1 MDKSS
6 PVFENFENKMAAM
19 SGRPK
24 INRSTFKIGAGGLEG
39 RVANNEKKITTLKN
53 IFKAQRA
60 EIGEKITPKVN
71 VLEESLINTNLILAD
86 VARQLEKDFSNR
98 IKTEK
103 LLLSKERQDKLD
115 RKREDKEGR
124 IETKK
129 IGKIANSIGST
140 IVKPFSSILDKLLQ
154 FGQLFL
160 AGVGVN
166 AALSW
171 LSDPKNMERFKGIL
185 KAIQDKPLIA
195 LGTLGGTL
203 FIINKAISRTFGALK
218 SFVGQIFKFIR
229 NPKKFIT
236 EFGPKVLKLGNKIAN
251 ETPTKFLLGKVGRK
265 VAEKTG
271 LKAFGAIPV
280 LGDIVDLGVAI
291 YRFSQGDIAGG
302 FLSLGSAIPFVGWG
316 FAALDIAREFNA
328 PFLKGS
334 ILDKKRFDAQK
345 EKERVGSK
353 KDSRAGFTGTSVS
366 PGKEYRV
373 NDNGELEYF
382 QPLVPGNV
390 FSSTQVERKLRTESG
405 ASSYTFLELP
415 MLNRTSKKQISQ
427 PEPGDS
433 TLSENPDITGTHG
446 INHFISEFNIMT
458 ELGEKV

>member
-6 PVFENFENKMAAM
+6 PVFENFENKMSAM
-19 SGRPK
+19 SGGPK

-53 IFKAQRA
+53 IFKAQRV

-129 IGKIANSIGST
+129 IGKIATSIGST
-140 IVKPFSSILDKLLQ
+140 IVKPFSSILDKLLN
-154 FGQLFL
+154 FGKLFL

-166 AALSW
+166 AALTW
-171 LSDPKNMERFKGIL
+171 LMDPKNMERFKGIL
-185 KAIQDKPLIA
+185 KSIQDKPLIA

-203 FIINKAISRTFGALK
+203 FIINKAISRTFRALK
-218 SFVGQIFKFIR
+218 GFVGQIFKFIK

-236 EFGPKVLKLGNKIAN
+236 EFGPKLLKLGDKIAK
-251 ETPTKFLLGKVGRK
+251 ETPTKFLLGKVGTK
-265 VAEKTG
+265 IAQKTG

-280 LGDIVDLGVAI
+280 LGDIVDVGVAI

-345 EKERVGSK
+345 EKEN

-366 PGKEYRV
+366 PGKEYWV

-382 QPLVPGNV
+382 QPLVPGNI

-405 ASSYTFLELP
+405 ASNITFLPEIVTDLRSNKGP
-415 MLNRTSKKQISQ
+415 IPQ
-427 PEPGDS
+427 PKPGDS
-433 TLSENPDITGTHG
+433 TLSEETELLSTHG
-446 INHFISEFNIMT
+446 INHFIPEFNIIT
-458 ELGEKV
+458 DLGEKV

>member
-53 IFKAQRA
+53 IFKAQRV

-129 IGKIANSIGST
+129 IGKIATSIGST
-140 IVKPFSSILDKLLQ
+140 IVKPFSSILDKLLN
-154 FGQLFL
+154 FGKLFL

-166 AALSW
+166 AALTW
-171 LSDPKNMERFKGIL
+171 LMDPKNMERFKGIL
-185 KAIQDKPLIA
+185 KSIQDKPLIA

-203 FIINKAISRTFGALK
+203 FIINKAISRTFRALK
-218 SFVGQIFKFIR
+218 GFVGQIFKFIK

-236 EFGPKVLKLGNKIAN
+236 EFGPKLLKLGDKIAK
-251 ETPTKFLLGKVGRK
+251 ETPTKFLLGKVGTK
-265 VAEKTG
+265 IAQKTG

-280 LGDIVDLGVAI
+280 LGDIVDVGVAI

-345 EKERVGSK
+345 EKEN

-382 QPLVPGNV
+382 QPLVPGNI

-405 ASSYTFLELP
+405 ASNITFLPEIVTDLRSNKGP
-415 MLNRTSKKQISQ
+415 IPQ
-427 PEPGDS
+427 PKPGDS
-433 TLSENPDITGTHG
+433 TLSEETELLSTHG
-446 INHFISEFNIMT
+446 INHFIPEFNIIT
-458 ELGEKV
+458 DLGEKV

>member
-53 IFKAQRA
+53 IFKAQRV

-71 VLEESLINTNLILAD
+71 VLEDSLINTNLILAD

-129 IGKIANSIGST
+129 IGKIATSIGST
-140 IVKPFSSILDKLLQ
+140 IVKPFQSIFDKLLQ
-154 FGQLFL
+154 FGKLFL

-166 AALSW
+166 AALTW
-171 LSDPKNMERFKGIL
+171 LMDPKNMERFKGIL

-251 ETPTKFLLGKVGRK
+251 ETPTKFLLSKVGRK
-265 VAEKTG
+265 VAQKTG
-271 LKAFGAIPV
+271 LKAFGTIPV

-328 PFLKGS
+328 PFLKDS
-334 ILDKKRFDAQK
+334 ILEKKRFDAQK
-345 EKERVGSK
+345 EKEKENKTR
-353 KDSRAGFTGTSVS
+353 RAIGGPFSAQETVVFNEDTPIPIEFTALTG
-366 PGKEYRV
+366 GKVMTAAQMDRIK
-373 NDNGELEYF
+373 GM
-382 QPLVPGNV
+382 
-390 FSSTQVERKLRTESG
+390 RTESG
-405 ASSYTFLELP
+405 ASNITFLELP
-415 MLNRTSKKQISQ
+415 TLDQRTKKQIKQ
-427 PEPGDS
+427 VEPGGDS
-433 TLSENPDITGTHG
+433 TAADVTSYSSTDNDNPYLT
-446 INHFISEFNIMT
+446 EFNILA

>member
-53 IFKAQRA
+53 IFKAQRV

-129 IGKIANSIGST
+129 IGKIATSIGGT

-154 FGQLFL
+154 FGKLFL

-166 AALSW
+166 AALTW
-171 LSDPKNMERFKGIL
+171 LMDPKNMERFKGIL
-185 KAIQDKPLIA
+185 KSIQDKPLIA

-203 FIINKAISRTFGALK
+203 FIINKAISRTFRALK
-218 SFVGQIFKFIR
+218 GFVGQIFKFIK

-236 EFGPKVLKLGNKIAN
+236 EFGPKLLKLGDKIAK
-251 ETPTKFLLGKVGRK
+251 ETPTKFLLGKVGTK
-265 VAEKTG
+265 IAKKTG

-280 LGDIVDLGVAI
+280 LGDIVDVGVAI

-328 PFLKGS
+328 PFLKDS
-334 ILDKKRFDAQK
+334 ILDKKRFDNQK
-345 EKERVGSK
+345 KDGNKKERRTGAGSFSAQETVIFNEDTPIPIEFTALTGGK
-353 KDSRAGFTGTSVS
+353 VMTAAQMSRISG
-366 PGKEYRV
+366 
-373 NDNGELEYF
+373 
-382 QPLVPGNV
+382 
-390 FSSTQVERKLRTESG
+390 LRTNDG
-405 ASSYTFLELP
+405 ASNITFL
-415 MLNRTSKKQISQ
+415 
-427 PEPGDS
+427 PEIVTDLRSNKGPVPQTKPGDS
-433 TLSENPDITGTHG
+433 RLSTTTKLEATHG
-446 INHFISEFNIMT
+446 INHFIPEFNVIT

>member
-53 IFKAQRA
+53 IFKAQRV

-103 LLLSKERQDKLD
+103 LLLSKESQDKLD

-129 IGKIANSIGST
+129 IGKIATSIGGT

-154 FGQLFL
+154 FGKLFL

-166 AALSW
+166 AALTW
-171 LSDPKNMERFKGIL
+171 LMDPKNMERFKNIL

-203 FIINKAISRTFGALK
+203 FIINKAISRTFRALK
-218 SFVGQIFKFIR
+218 GFVGQIFKFIK

-236 EFGPKVLKLGNKIAN
+236 EFGPKLLKLGDKIAK
-251 ETPTKFLLGKVGRK
+251 ETPTKFLLGKVGTK
-265 VAEKTG
+265 IAKKTG

-280 LGDIVDLGVAI
+280 LGDIVDVGVAI

-328 PFLKGS
+328 PFLKDS
-334 ILDKKRFDAQK
+334 ILEKKRFDNK
-345 EKERVGSK
+345 KNDK

-366 PGKEYRV
+366 PRKEYRV

-382 QPLVPGNV
+382 QPLVPGNI

-405 ASSYTFLELP
+405 ASNITFL
-415 MLNRTSKKQISQ
+415 
-427 PEPGDS
+427 PEIVTDLRSNKGPVPQTKPGDS
-433 TLSENPDITGTHG
+433 RISTTPKLEATHG
-446 INHFISEFNIMT
+446 INHFIPEFNVIT

>member
-19 SGRPK
+19 SGGPK

-39 RVANNEKKITTLKN
+39 RVAENEKKITTLKN
-53 IFKAQRA
+53 IFKAQRV

-115 RKREDKEGR
+115 RKRGDKEGR

-129 IGKIANSIGST
+129 IGKIATSIGNS
-140 IVKPFSSILDKLLQ
+140 IVKPFKNIFDKLLQ
-154 FGQLFL
+154 FGTLFL

-166 AALSW
+166 ASLTW
-171 LSDPKNMERFKGIL
+171 LMDPKNMERFKGIL
-185 KAIQDKPLIA
+185 KSIQDRPLIA
-195 LGTLGGTL
+195 LGTLGATL

-218 SFVGQIFKFIR
+218 TFIVQTFKFLS

-236 EFGPKVLKLGNKIAN
+236 EFGPKLLKLGDKIAK

-316 FAALDIAREFNA
+316 FAVLDIAREFNA
-328 PFLKGS
+328 PFLKDS
-334 ILDKKRFDAQK
+334 ILEKKRFDAQQEK
-345 EKERVGSK
+345 EKENKTR
-353 KDSRAGFTGTSVS
+353 RAIGGPFSARETVVFNEDTPLPIEFTALTG
-366 PGKEYRV
+366 GKVMTAAQMDRIK
-373 NDNGELEYF
+373 GM
-382 QPLVPGNV
+382 
-390 FSSTQVERKLRTESG
+390 RTESG
-405 ASSYTFLELP
+405 ASNISFLELP
-415 MLNRTSKKQISQ
+415 MLDQRTKKQIKQ
-427 PEPGDS
+427 VEPGGS
-433 TLSENPDITGTHG
+433 TIAVTPNIGKCTDDLNQCIP
-446 INHFISEFNIMT
+446 EFTIMN

>member
-53 IFKAQRA
+53 IFKAQRV

-129 IGKIANSIGST
+129 IGKIATSIGST
-140 IVKPFSSILDKLLQ
+140 IVKPFSSILDKLLN
-154 FGQLFL
+154 FGKLFL

-166 AALSW
+166 AALTW
-171 LSDPKNMERFKGIL
+171 LMDPKNMERFKGIL
-185 KAIQDKPLIA
+185 KSIQDKPLIA

-203 FIINKAISRTFGALK
+203 FIINKAISRTFRALK
-218 SFVGQIFKFIR
+218 GFVGQIFKFIK

-236 EFGPKVLKLGNKIAN
+236 EFGPKLLKLGDKIAK
-251 ETPTKFLLGKVGRK
+251 ETPTKFLLGKVGTK
-265 VAEKTG
+265 IAKKTG

-280 LGDIVDLGVAI
+280 LGDIVDVGVAI

-328 PFLKGS
+328 PFLKDS
-334 ILDKKRFDAQK
+334 ILEKKRFDNK
-345 EKERVGSK
+345 KNDK

-373 NDNGELEYF
+373 NDGGELEYF
-382 QPLVPGNV
+382 QPLVPGNI

-405 ASSYTFLELP
+405 ASNITFLPEIVTDLRNKEP
-415 MLNRTSKKQISQ
+415 ISQ
-427 PEPGDS
+427 SKPGDS
-433 TLSENPDITGTHG
+433 TLSENPDIQSTHG
-446 INHFISEFNIMT
+446 INHFIPEFNVMT

>member
-53 IFKAQRA
+53 IFKAQRV

-129 IGKIANSIGST
+129 IGKIATSIGNT
-140 IVKPFSSILDKLLQ
+140 VVKPFSSILDKLLN
-154 FGQLFL
+154 FGKLFL

-166 AALSW
+166 AALTW
-171 LSDPKNMERFKGIL
+171 LMDPKNMERFKGIL
-185 KAIQDKPLIA
+185 KSIQDKPLIA

-203 FIINKAISRTFGALK
+203 FIINKAISRTFRALK
-218 SFVGQIFKFIR
+218 GFVGQIFKFIK

-236 EFGPKVLKLGNKIAN
+236 EFGPKLLKLGDKIAK

-280 LGDIVDLGVAI
+280 LGDIVDVGVAI

-345 EKERVGSK
+345 EKEK
-353 KDSRAGFTGTSVS
+353 ENKDSRAGFTGTSVS

-382 QPLVPGNV
+382 QPLVPGNI

-405 ASSYTFLELP
+405 ASNITFMELP
-415 MLNRTSKKQISQ
+415 MLDQRNKKPIPQSK
-427 PEPGDS
+427 PGDS
-433 TLSENPDITGTHG
+433 RLSTTPDIQSTHG
-446 INHFISEFNIMT
+446 INHFISEFNVIT

>member
-6 PVFENFENKMAAM
+6 PVFENFENKMSAM
-19 SGRPK
+19 SGGPK
-24 INRSTFKIGAGGLEG
+24 INRSTFKIGAGALEG

-53 IFKAQRA
+53 IFKAQLV

-129 IGKIANSIGST
+129 IGKIATSIGGT

-154 FGQLFL
+154 FGKLFL

-166 AALSW
+166 AALTW
-171 LSDPKNMERFKGIL
+171 LMDPKNMERFKNIL

-203 FIINKAISRTFGALK
+203 FIINKAISRTFRALK
-218 SFVGQIFKFIR
+218 GFVGQIFKFIK

-236 EFGPKVLKLGNKIAN
+236 EFGPKLLKLGDKIAK
-251 ETPTKFLLGKVGRK
+251 ETPTKFLLGKVGTK
-265 VAEKTG
+265 IAKKTG

-280 LGDIVDLGVAI
+280 LGDIVDVGVAI

-316 FAALDIAREFNA
+316 FAVLDIAREFNA

-345 EKERVGSK
+345 EKEN

-366 PGKEYRV
+366 QGKEYRV
-373 NDNGELEYF
+373 NDGGELEYF
-382 QPLVPGNV
+382 QPLVPGNI

-405 ASSYTFLELP
+405 ASNITFL
-415 MLNRTSKKQISQ
+415 
-427 PEPGDS
+427 PEIVTDLRSNKGPVPQTKPGDS
-433 TLSENPDITGTHG
+433 RISTTPKLEATHG
-446 INHFISEFNIMT
+446 INHFIPEFNVIT

>member
-53 IFKAQRA
+53 IFKAQRV

-71 VLEESLINTNLILAD
+71 VLEDSLINTNLILAD

-129 IGKIANSIGST
+129 IGKIATSIGST
-140 IVKPFSSILDKLLQ
+140 IVKPFSSILDKLLN
-154 FGQLFL
+154 FGKLFL

-166 AALSW
+166 AALTW
-171 LSDPKNMERFKGIL
+171 LMDPKNMERFKGIL
-185 KAIQDKPLIA
+185 KSIQDKPLIA

-203 FIINKAISRTFGALK
+203 FIINKAISRTFRALK
-218 SFVGQIFKFIR
+218 GFVGQIFKFIK

-236 EFGPKVLKLGNKIAN
+236 EFGPKLLKLGDKIAK
-251 ETPTKFLLGKVGRK
+251 ETPTKFLLGKVGTK
-265 VAEKTG
+265 IAKKTG

-280 LGDIVDLGVAI
+280 LGDIVDVGVAI

-345 EKERVGSK
+345 EKEK
-353 KDSRAGFTGTSVS
+353 ENKDSRAGFTGTSVS

-382 QPLVPGNV
+382 QPLVPGNI

-405 ASSYTFLELP
+405 ASNITFMELP
-415 MLNRTSKKQISQ
+415 MLDQRNKKPIPQSK
-427 PEPGDS
+427 PGDS
-433 TLSENPDITGTHG
+433 TLSEETDIDATHG
-446 INHFISEFNIMT
+446 INRFIAEFNIMN

>member
-24 INRSTFKIGAGGLEG
+24 INKSTFKIGAGGLEG

-53 IFKAQRA
+53 IFKAQRV

-129 IGKIANSIGST
+129 IGKIATSIGST
-140 IVKPFSSILDKLLQ
+140 IVKPFQSIFDKLLQ
-154 FGQLFL
+154 FGKLFL

-166 AALSW
+166 AALTW
-171 LSDPKNMERFKGIL
+171 LMDPKNMERFKGIL

-195 LGTLGGTL
+195 LGALGGTL
-203 FIINKAISRTFGALK
+203 FIINKAISGTFGALK
-218 SFVGQIFKFIR
+218 NFLGTIFKFLK
-229 NPKKFIT
+229 NPKKFLKNIV
-236 EFGPKVLKLGNKIAN
+236 PNLLKVGKKSAMK
-251 ETPTKFLLGKVGRK
+251 TPTKFLLGKVGTK
-265 VAEKTG
+265 IAKKTG

-280 LGDIVDLGVAI
+280 LGDIVDIGVAI

-328 PFLKGS
+328 PFLKDS
-334 ILDKKRFDAQK
+334 ILEKKRFDNQK
-345 EKERVGSK
+345 NDK
-353 KDSRAGFTGTSVS
+353 RAIGGSVS
-366 PGKEYRV
+366 TGKTYKV
-373 NDNGELEYF
+373 NENADTEGVEYF

-390 FSSTQVERKLRTESG
+390 LTGRQVERKLRTDSG
-405 ASSYTFLELP
+405 ASNVTFIDLP
-415 MLNRTSKKQISQ
+415 TQDLRTKKQIKQ
-427 PEPGDS
+427 VEPGGDS
-433 TLSENPDITGTHG
+433 TAADVTSYSSTDNSNPYLT
-446 INHFISEFNIMT
+446 EFNILA

>member
-53 IFKAQRA
+53 IFKAQRV

-129 IGKIANSIGST
+129 IGKIATSIGST
-140 IVKPFSSILDKLLQ
+140 IVKPFSSILDKLLN
-154 FGQLFL
+154 FGKLFL

-166 AALSW
+166 AALTW
-171 LSDPKNMERFKGIL
+171 LMDPKNMERFKGIL

-195 LGTLGGTL
+195 LGALGGTL
-203 FIINKAISRTFGALK
+203 FIINKAISGTFGALK
-218 SFVGQIFKFIR
+218 NFLGTIFKFLK
-229 NPKKFIT
+229 NPKKFLKNIV
-236 EFGPKVLKLGNKIAN
+236 PNLLKVGKKSAMK
-251 ETPTKFLLGKVGRK
+251 TPTKFLLGKVGTK
-265 VAEKTG
+265 IAKKTG

-280 LGDIVDLGVAI
+280 LGDIVDVGVAI

-345 EKERVGSK
+345 EKEN

-373 NDNGELEYF
+373 NDGGELEYF

-405 ASSYTFLELP
+405 ASNITFL
-415 MLNRTSKKQISQ
+415 
-427 PEPGDS
+427 PEIVTDLRSNKGPVPQTKPGDGRIS
-433 TLSENPDITGTHG
+433 TTPKLEATHG
-446 INHFISEFNIMT
+446 INHFIPEFNVIT

>member
-53 IFKAQRA
+53 IFKAQRV

-129 IGKIANSIGST
+129 IGKIATSIGGT

-154 FGQLFL
+154 FGKLFL

-166 AALSW
+166 AALTW
-171 LSDPKNMERFKGIL
+171 LMDPKNMERFKNIL

-203 FIINKAISRTFGALK
+203 FIINKAISRTFRALNG
-218 SFVGQIFKFIR
+218 FVGQIFKFIK

-236 EFGPKVLKLGNKIAN
+236 EFGPKLLKLGDKIAK
-251 ETPTKFLLGKVGRK
+251 ETPTKFLLGKVGTK
-265 VAEKTG
+265 IAKKTG

-280 LGDIVDLGVAI
+280 LGDIVDVGVAI

-302 FLSLGSAIPFVGWG
+302 FLSLGSALPFVGWG
-316 FAALDIAREFNA
+316 CAAHDIAREFNA
-328 PFLKGS
+328 PFLKDS
-334 ILDKKRFDAQK
+334 ILEKKRFDNK
-345 EKERVGSK
+345 KNDK

-373 NDNGELEYF
+373 NDGGELEYF
-382 QPLVPGNV
+382 QPLVPGNI

-405 ASSYTFLELP
+405 ASNITFL
-415 MLNRTSKKQISQ
+415 
-427 PEPGDS
+427 PEIVTDLRSNKGPVPQTKPGDS
-433 TLSENPDITGTHG
+433 RISTTPKLEATHG
-446 INHFISEFNIMT
+446 INHFIPEFNVIT

>member
-53 IFKAQRA
+53 IFKAQRV

-86 VARQLEKDFSNR
+86 VARQLEKDFSQR
-98 IKTEK
+98 INAQKD
-103 LLLSKERQDKLD
+103 LLAKERQNKLD

-129 IGKIANSIGST
+129 IGKIATSIGNT
-140 IVKPFSSILDKLLQ
+140 IVKPFQSIFDKLLQ
-154 FGQLFL
+154 FGKLFL

-166 AALSW
+166 AALTW
-171 LSDPKNMERFKGIL
+171 LMDPKNMERFKGIL
-185 KAIQDKPLIA
+185 KSIQDKHLIA

-218 SFVGQIFKFIR
+218 TFIVQTFKFLS

-236 EFGPKVLKLGNKIAN
+236 EFGPKILKLGNKIAN
-251 ETPTKFLLGKVGRK
+251 ETPTKFLLGKVGTK
-265 VAEKTG
+265 IAKKTG

-280 LGDIVDLGVAI
+280 LGDIVDVGVAI

-328 PFLKGS
+328 PFLKDS
-334 ILDKKRFDAQK
+334 VLDKKRFDNK
-345 EKERVGSK
+345 KNDK

-382 QPLVPGNV
+382 QPLVPGNI

-405 ASSYTFLELP
+405 ASNITFLPEIVTDLRSNKGSVP
-415 MLNRTSKKQISQ
+415 QSK
-427 PEPGDS
+427 PGDS
-433 TLSENPDITGTHG
+433 TLSENPDIQSTHG
-446 INHFISEFNIMT
+446 INHFIPEFNVMT

>member
-53 IFKAQRA
+53 IFKAQRV

-129 IGKIANSIGST
+129 IGKIATSIGST
-140 IVKPFSSILDKLLQ
+140 IVKPFSSILDKLLK

-166 AALSW
+166 AALTW
-171 LSDPKNMERFKGIL
+171 LMDPKNMERFKGIL
-185 KAIQDKPLIA
+185 KSIQDKPLIA

-203 FIINKAISRTFGALK
+203 FIINKAISRTFRALK
-218 SFVGQIFKFIR
+218 GFVGQIFKFIK

-236 EFGPKVLKLGNKIAN
+236 EFGPKLLKLGDKLTK
-251 ETPTKFLLGKVGRK
+251 ETPTKFLLGKVGTK
-265 VAEKTG
+265 IAKKTG

-280 LGDIVDLGVAI
+280 LGDIVDVGVAI

-345 EKERVGSK
+345 EKEK
-353 KDSRAGFTGTSVS
+353 ENKDSRAGFTGTSVS

-382 QPLVPGNV
+382 QPLVPGNI

-405 ASSYTFLELP
+405 ASNITFMELP
-415 MLNRTSKKQISQ
+415 MLDQRNKKPIPQSK
-427 PEPGDS
+427 PGDS
-433 TLSENPDITGTHG
+433 TLSEETDIDATHG
-446 INHFISEFNIMT
+446 INRFIAEFNIMN

>member
-53 IFKAQRA
+53 IFKAQRV

-129 IGKIANSIGST
+129 IGKIATSIGST
-140 IVKPFSSILDKLLQ
+140 IVKPFSSILDKLLN
-154 FGQLFL
+154 FGKLFL

-166 AALSW
+166 AALTW
-171 LSDPKNMERFKGIL
+171 LMDPKNMERFKNIL

-203 FIINKAISRTFGALK
+203 FIINKAISRTFRALK
-218 SFVGQIFKFIR
+218 GFVGQIFKFIK

-236 EFGPKVLKLGNKIAN
+236 EFGPKLLKLGDKIAK
-251 ETPTKFLLGKVGRK
+251 ETPTKFLLGKVGTK
-265 VAEKTG
+265 IAKKTG

-280 LGDIVDLGVAI
+280 LGDIVDVGVAI

-345 EKERVGSK
+345 EKEK
-353 KDSRAGFTGTSVS
+353 ENKDSRAGFTGTSVS
-366 PGKEYRV
+366 PGKEYIV
-373 NDNGELEYF
+373 NDNGELEFF

-390 FSSTQVERKLRTESG
+390 FSSTQVARKLRTESG
-405 ASSYTFLELP
+405 ASNITFL
-415 MLNRTSKKQISQ
+415 
-427 PEPGDS
+427 PEIVTDLRSNKGPVPQTKPGDS
-433 TLSENPDITGTHG
+433 RISTTPKLEATHG
-446 INHFISEFNIMT
+446 INHFIPEFNVIT